1 MNGYQ
6 ISPSKSS
13 KAGSFDPESFKR
25 ELNRASVSVETL
37 QHHRK
42 RIQSEADE
50 ISLKLKKNVFQ
61 NYSLFIDSA
70 KEISLLKNEM
80 YSLSKILTDQQGLLS
95 SLTDVSISGDRT
107 HGLTLTEKKEV
118 AAKFKSGN
126 DESDIVVRSR
136 GSSNQNQNGGS
147 TKALVE
153 VIEKIDGGV
162 GLLET
167 RNRYLVHSGELTELD
182 PNDYSLLNQGKV
194 LAILANDCL
203 ILAHSYHKYTSD
215 PRSRNDKR
223 KYKFTSMI
231 ELDNIAVVNV
241 KDVNYKSAFKVLMSS
256 TTKVFDCE
264 SIESK
269 KKWLDLFESAKKS
282 RRQSLNFQRRDS
294 MLFSQMQ
301 EMNPNKENNQSG
313 FTTSQSGLSHHQ
325 SAMSL
330 RGGGQHLSPSV
341 DRFPSFDEEME
352 DLSESELVPGWLEE
366 VPDDMDV
373 FIAQRKFDDAVD
385 LVHKVNDHI
394 TMYPK
399 CFDGF
404 FHNDLR
410 LRINHKIQELI
421 DSVSCDLKVSPDRIQ
436 SDHKAACHAVWRLRR
451 LGKSVLA
458 TKLFLD
464 QRTSLL
470 KFSLKNQMKDGATI
484 KYVENL
490 SKVLVHNLITSGN
503 DFKNAFMVVPLS
515 RNHGLGGNHGS
526 GSGAKS
532 PSSSFPPAFPM
543 SYFIRWSHQE
553 LSYFLNI
560 FSKNVFTPQV
570 PPSVS
575 AQCVKILRDKVHVA
589 KGPHPGIGLDLVFI
603 LDKSLKNDI
612 ERVIHDSSEK
622 VIEAVKLRIK
632 DDRWEGQDL
641 KNKPALSKFLE
652 EMKEV
657 GLKSMEEYVQ
667 DEYKVSLTSG
677 VTQFAK
683 SYLNLTVDVLKLSTP
698 FTSSAVIDALVKSF
712 AAEMKYIEQVLRNLS
727 RSGRDNSRDSS
738 RDNRIGFVKKNA
750 QFILDH
756 VIRITLRMYEEKTG
770 ISLRQL
776 EMEKE
781 HFIQILNDSRRMSDE
796 NRILSDSRRM
806 SDENRRHD
814 ERRTSN
820 DHGQSR
826 RVSHQGSSTSTPSSR
841 SSSAI
846 TGNGNSSSKRSPSK
860 STISIGTD
868 GKTVSTTTYL

>member
-13 KAGSFDPESFKR
+13 KGSFDPESFKR

-37 QHHRK
+37 QLHRK
-42 RIQSEADE
+42 KIQSEVDE

-80 YSLSKILTDQQGLLS
+80 YSLSKLLTDQQGLLS

-126 DESDIVVRSR
+126 EDADVPVRSR
-136 GSSNQNQNGGS
+136 AIPNPNASA
-147 TKALVE
+147 KALVE
-153 VIEKIDGGV
+153 AIERIDGGT

-167 RNRYLVHSGELTELD
+167 RNRHLIHSGELTELD
-182 PNDYSLLNQGKV
+182 PNDYSRFSEGKV
-194 LAILANDCL
+194 FAVLANDCL
-203 ILAHSYHKYTSD
+203 ILSQSYQRNTTDS
-215 PRSRNDKR
+215 RSRNDRR

-241 KDVNYKSAFKVLMSS
+241 KDVNYKSAFKVLMAS
-256 TTKVFDCE
+256 TTKVFECE
-264 SIESK
+264 SIEGK
-269 KKWLDLFESAKKS
+269 KKWLDLFESAKKA

-301 EMNPNKENNQSG
+301 EMNPNKDGAQTGFGTSG
-313 FTTSQSGLSHHQ
+313 FGTSQPGLGHHQ

-330 RGGGQHLSPSV
+330 RGGGQHLSPTV
-341 DRFPSFDEEME
+341 DRFPSFEEME
-352 DLSESELVPGWLEE
+352 ELSESESEFVPIWLQE

-410 LRINHKIQELI
+410 LQINHKIQELI
-421 DSVSCDLKVSPDRIQ
+421 DAVSCDLKVSPDRIQ

-451 LGKSVLA
+451 LGKNVLA

-515 RNHGLGGNHGS
+515 RSYGS
-526 GSGAKS
+526 GSGGNGIKS
-532 PSSSFPPAFPM
+532 PSTSFPPAFPM
-543 SYFIRWSHQE
+543 SCFIRWSHQE

-603 LDKSLKNDI
+603 LDKSLKSDI

-622 VIEAVKLRIK
+622 LIEAVKLRIK
-632 DDRWEGQDL
+632 DDRWEGQDF

-657 GLKSMEEYVQ
+657 GLRSMEEYVH

-712 AAEMKYIEQVLRNLS
+712 AAEMKYVEQVLKNLS
-727 RSGRDNSRDSS
+727 RSNDHRVR
-738 RDNRIGFVKKNA
+738 FVRKNA

-756 VIRITLRMYEEKTG
+756 VVGITERMYQDKTG
-770 ISLRQL
+770 IPFRQL
-776 EMEKE
+776 EEEKE
-781 HFIQILNDSRRMSDE
+781 HFV
-796 NRILSDSRRM
+796 RILTDGRRM

-814 ERRTSN
+814 DRRTSN
-820 DHGQSR
+820 DHGQNR
-826 RVSHQGSSTSTPSSR
+826 RPSHQGSGTSTPSSSSSR
-841 SSSAI
+841 SSPAI
-846 TGNGNSSSKRSPSK
+846 TGNGNSSNKRSPSK